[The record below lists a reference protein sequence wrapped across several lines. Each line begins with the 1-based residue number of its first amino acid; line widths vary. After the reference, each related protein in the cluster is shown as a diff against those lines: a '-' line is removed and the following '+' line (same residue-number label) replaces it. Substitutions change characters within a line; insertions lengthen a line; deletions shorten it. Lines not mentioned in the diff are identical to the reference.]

1 MIGDNSNS
9 GQMLLETVL
18 QRIFSIRRITRQ
30 DQQLLMSTL
39 LSKEGLD
46 EDERK
51 QITRVFDGL
60 CSGFIK
66 VVD

>member
-1 MIGDNSNS
+1 MRNNSNS
-9 GQMLLETVL
+9 GHTLLETVL

-30 DQQLLMSTL
+30 DQHLLMSTL

-46 EDERK
+46 ETERT

-60 CSGFIK
+60 RSGFIK

>member
-1 MIGDNSNS
+1 MRNHNNS

-18 QRIFSIRRITRQ
+18 ERIFSIRRITRQ
-30 DQQLLMSTL
+30 DQHLLMSTL

-46 EDERK
+46 ENERT

-60 CSGFIK
+60 RSGFIK
-66 VVD
+66 VID

>member
-1 MIGDNSNS
+1 MRDDNYS
-9 GQMLLETVL
+9 GQILLETVL
-18 QRIFSIRRITRQ
+18 ERIFSIRKITRQ
-30 DQQLLMSTL
+30 DQNLLMSSL

-46 EDERK
+46 ENERR

-60 CSGFIK
+60 RNGFIK